1 VKTAAV
7 ALLAPKPETGTWFR
21 VTSTRYLPAAISM
34 ARTAVVL
41 SRFYDPYSASPQF
54 ATLYLSDSPLVA
66 QFEAQVLLGSPNRP
80 GGPVTAPRFAWTVL
94 QVQVS
99 LTKVVDLSDLSAH
112 AVLDTTVQE
121 LTGDWWGYRQRSRMT
136 NVRAPIGTAPTQTLG
151 EEIHRDP
158 RDLEGFLAVSARVP
172 TNRNLIV
179 FPDHLGANSFV
190 QYEWE
195 DQNGRL
201 RRYRVDQNNP
211 NGTE

>member
-1 VKTAAV
+1 MKPAAV
-7 ALLAPKPETGTWFR
+7 ALLTPQPETGTWFR
-21 VTSTRYLPAAISM
+21 VTSTRYLPAAIST
-34 ARTAVVL
+34 AHTAVVP

-54 ATLYLSDSPLVA
+54 ATLYLSDSSLVA

-80 GGPVTAPRFAWTVL
+80 GGPVTAPGFAWTVL
-94 QVQVS
+94 QVRVS
-99 LTKVVDLSDLSAH
+99 LTKVVDLSDLSAQ
-112 AVLDTTVQE
+112 AMLDTTVQE

-179 FPDHLGANSFV
+179 FPDHLGASSFV

-201 RRYRVDQNNP
+201 RRYRVDQNTP